1 MDEEQT
7 QAVNEEF
14 AAPATEDMTQATEP
28 TEALEEQEAPE
39 SDADRNFKALREER
53 ERDRQA
59 REEAERRA
67 MQIEAENKA
76 IKEMLAAQQQPQQ
89 TQQQASDYDPDDW
102 ATYGEVDKVK
112 AELAALKQENFR
124 NRIYRDM
131 PDFDK
136 VVNQENLKKF
146 EAAEP
151 EIAGALNEVQDPY
164 KAGVAAYKYLKQFLP
179 QETPQQKQ
187 AKQRVADNAKRPG
200 SLASVGGGTPLAES
214 ARFEQGLTKELKD
227 QLWREVVEF
236 SKG

>member
-1 MDEEQT
+1 MTEEQT
-7 QAVNEEF
+7 QAVEEEF

-28 TEALEEQEAPE
+28 TEALEQQEAPE
-39 SDADRNFKALREER
+39 SDADRNFRALREER
-53 ERDRQA
+53 ERDRLA
-59 REEAERRA
+59 RDEAEQRA
-67 MQIEAENKA
+67 MRAEMEMKA
-76 IKEMLAAQQQPQQ
+76 IKEMLAAQQQPQEAAPQ
-89 TQQQASDYDPDDW
+89 GPDKDDW
-102 ATYGEVDKVK
+102 ATYGDLDKLKEQIRQELK
-112 AELAALKQENFR
+112 AEDLPRRIRQE
-124 NRIYRDM
+124 M

-151 EIAGALNEVQDPY
+151 EIAGALNEVRDPY

-187 AKQRVADNAKRPG
+187 AKQRVADNAKKPG

-214 ARFEQGLTKELKD
+214 ARFEQGLTPELKA